1 MNHSNIAQSLDNL
14 LRAWK
19 ELAPDGIVA
28 EMTLE
33 QFRTAT
39 APALDTRLQIR
50 KLDQER
56 SSTVAA
62 REAADR
68 KANEDYLLVVN
79 SIKGSPKHGEDS
91 PLYRSLGYT
100 TKSERRSGLT
110 RKSQVKPEAVA
121 AK

>member
-1 MNHSNIAQSLDNL
+1 MIHSNIAQSLDNL

>member
-1 MNHSNIAQSLDNL
+1 MIHSNIAQSLDNL

-91 PLYRSLGYT
+91 PL
-100 TKSERRSGLT
+100 
-110 RKSQVKPEAVA
+110 
-121 AK
+121 